1 MYLDLRDLNVMVV
14 DDNPNMRTIVGGV
27 LAAAE
32 VGGLYYASNGQEAMR
47 VLSETKIDAAYIDF
61 EMPVMNGLELIREIR
76 RLNGEERFMPIIM
89 LTGYADMQRVNAALN
104 AGMTEFLRKP
114 VTAKDILLRL
124 QAAILNARPFVTAGQ
139 YFGPDRR
146 RRRDEPETA
155 PKRRAS
161 DRPAIEI

>member
-1 MYLDLRDLNVMVV
+1 MDRRILVVEDSELYCQQLSQILAGPGREVALAHDGTSALELLVDRPYSLVITDLALPGVSGLD
-14 DDNPNMRTIVGGV
+14 
-27 LAAAE
+27 
-32 VGGLYYASNGQEAMR
+32 
-47 VLSETKIDAAYIDF
+47 
-61 EMPVMNGLELIREIR
+61 LIREIR
-76 RLNGEERFMPIIM
+76 RMGGEERFMPIIM

>member
-32 VGGLYYASNGQEAMR
+32 VGGLYYASNGREAMR
-47 VLSETKIDAAYIDF
+47 VLCQTKIDAAYVDF
-61 EMPVMNGLELIREIR
+61 EMPVMNGLDLIREIR
-76 RLNGEERFMPIIM
+76 RVDGEERFMPIIM
-89 LTGYADMQRVNAALN
+89 LTGYADMQRV
-104 AGMTEFLRKP
+104 
-114 VTAKDILLRL
+114 TARDILLRL

-155 PKRRAS
+155 PRRRAS